1 MFKFMTVEEVANYL
15 RVTEKTIYRLLRQ
28 GKIPATKVGNQ
39 WRFDTNSIDEWLQR
53 NSVPMKVKRLCLDD
67 KDNPFTI

>member
-15 RVTEKTIYRLLRQ
+15 RVTEKTIYRLLKQ